1 MKNIINV
8 LAPSLIK
15 GRNLLFLLTLFVFSA
30 CQEDYVWILS
40 PEAPTPEG
48 ITNFEFEISD
58 INGDPSFIFNPFLN
72 NGKVDLYSIVLDV
85 NSPATG
91 SLMQIR
97 EMNGGTGRV
106 VFRIIPRVNGSNSS
120 FGSFSVNQ
128 ETREISFQMTH
139 QSNTYKGRMAITTV
153 QQINRTLYLASTV
166 YADSFDTD
174 GDGIP
179 DTSDNCPQ
187 LANADQADS
196 DGDGV
201 GDACDNCSAVAN
213 TDQADANNNSVGD
226 LCENTTPATPGAISG
241 TSTICSGTLNTYS
254 IATVVGATSY
264 TWTLPGGW
272 TGTSNTISID
282 ATASATSGDILVT
295 ANNTSG
301 SSAAQTLAITVNSI
315 PAQPGTIS
323 GNATICSGN
332 LNTYSIAS
340 VAGAT
345 DYTWTLPGGW
355 TGTSTTNSIDATASA
370 TSGDITVTAN
380 NTCGSST
387 AQTLAIDVNS
397 IPAQPGTING
407 NATICS
413 GSLNT
418 YSITAVAGATSYTW
432 ILPGGWTGTST
443 SNFIDATASATSGDI
458 SVTAN
463 NSCGSS
469 AAQTLAITVNSIPA
483 QPGTISGTSIVC
495 SGGLDTYSITAVAG
509 ATSYTWTLP
518 GGWTGTST
526 TNSIDATAS
535 ATSGDI
541 SVTAN
546 NTCGSSTAQT
556 LAIGVNSIPAQPE
569 TISGTSTIC
578 SGSLNTYTITTVAGA
593 TSYTWTMPAGW
604 MGTSATNSIDATASA
619 TSGDVSVTANNTCG
633 SSTAQTLTITVNSI
647 PAQPGTISGNATV
660 CSGSSNTYSTLAVA
674 GATTYTWSMPNGWTA
689 ISTTNSINATT
700 NGTSGNVSV
709 TANNGCGISVARTLA
724 VVSVSVVQPV
734 ITINASNPA
743 SPILTSSNDN
753 GNQWFLNGTAIPGA
767 IAKTH
772 TVSAGGSY
780 QVQTTISNCV
790 SPLSV
795 AKVFLVTGD
804 VTKKAIAERATIY
817 PNPVES
823 ELVIRLDG
831 FDPNRYVN
839 ISLIDGMGRRVT
851 EVMEPGEKEI
861 SMEVGHY
868 ASGVYFIQ
876 MIQGNEAQQLR
887 FIKK

>member
-15 GRNLLFLLTLFVFSA
+15 GRNLLFLLTLFAFSA
-30 CQEDYVWILS
+30 CQEEYVWILS

-97 EMNGGTGRV
+97 EMNGGPGRV

-139 QSNTYKGRMAITTV
+139 QSNTYTGRMAITTV

-196 DGDGV
+196 DVDGIGDACDACPQDANNDSDADGFCANGDNCSTVANPDQGDSDGDGV
-201 GDACDNCSAVAN
+201 GDACDVCPFAALNDSDGDGVCDNDDNCSAVAN
-213 TDQADANNNSVGD
+213 PDQADANNNGVGD
-226 LCENTTPATPGAISG
+226 LCENTTPAAPEAISG

-323 GNATICSGN
+323 GNSTICSGN

-370 TSGDITVTAN
+370 TSGDI
-380 NTCGSST
+380 
-387 AQTLAIDVNS
+387 
-397 IPAQPGTING
+397 
-407 NATICS
+407 
-413 GSLNT
+413 
-418 YSITAVAGATSYTW
+418 
-432 ILPGGWTGTST
+432 
-443 SNFIDATASATSGDI
+443 

-469 AAQTLAITVNSIPA
+469 AAQTLAITVNSMPA

-495 SGGLDTYSITAVAG
+495 SGGLDTYNITAVAG

-660 CSGSSNTYSTLAVA
+660 CSGSSNTYSTTAVA

-724 VVSVSVVQPV
+724 VVSVSVFQPV

-831 FDPNRYVN
+831 FDPNHYVN
-839 ISLIDGMGRRVT
+839 INLIDGMGRRVT
-851 EVMEPGEKEI
+851 EVMELGEKEI